1 MELVLFQA
9 VCLCVI
15 FVLPGQNKLIL
26 KLKEQFS
33 AHNELISN
41 TQQPISTVS
50 KPQECRVLSASSF
63 MSLKLLYRKTKH
75 LFCCFS

>member
-1 MELVLFQA
+1 MELVLFRA

-33 AHNELISN
+33 THNELISN
-41 TQQPISTVS
+41 PQQPISLV
-50 KPQECRVLSASSF
+50 
-63 MSLKLLYRKTKH
+63 
-75 LFCCFS
+75 

>member
-9 VCLCVI
+9 VWLCVI

-41 TQQPISTVS
+41 TQQPISTV
-50 KPQECRVLSASSF
+50 
-63 MSLKLLYRKTKH
+63 
-75 LFCCFS
+75 

>member
-33 AHNELISN
+33 THNELISN
-41 TQQPISTVS
+41 PQQPISTV
-50 KPQECRVLSASSF
+50 
-63 MSLKLLYRKTKH
+63 
-75 LFCCFS
+75 